1 MFTGLIEELGVIQQ
15 VNRGENYARLL
26 IKAIR
31 VIEDLQIG
39 DSIAVNGVCLTVV
52 NIKPFLLTA
61 EVMAETLTKS
71 NLGNLKPGDQV
82 NLERPLRL
90 TDRLGGHL
98 VSGHVDDVGIITG
111 KKKNGIAVL
120 ITILTSPPVMRSIV
134 PKGSIAVD
142 GTSLTI
148 VAAQKNSFQVSLI
161 PHTRQATNLGN
172 KKPGETVNLEV
183 DIIGKYIE
191 NFLTG
196 AKKREGISL
205 DFLTAHGYT

>member
-15 VNRGENYARLL
+15 ISRGENYARLV
-26 IKAIR
+26 IKANK
-31 VIEDLQIG
+31 VTEDIQIG

-52 NIKPFLLTA
+52 NLKPFLLTA
-61 EVMAETLTKS
+61 EVMAETLAKS
-71 NLGNLKPGDQV
+71 NLSQLKSGHQV

-98 VSGHVDDVGIITG
+98 VSGHVDDVGIIID

-120 ITILTSPPVMRSIV
+120 ITIRTSPQVMHYIV
-134 PKGSIAVD
+134 SKGSVAID
-142 GTSLTI
+142 GTSLT
-148 VAAQKNSFQVSLI
+148 VASVREDNFQVSLI

-172 KKPGETVNLEV
+172 KKPGEMVNLEV

-191 NFLTG
+191 KFLTVS
-196 AKKREGISL
+196 KKEEGISL
-205 DFLTAHGYT
+205 DFLAAHGYT

>member
-15 VNRGENYARLL
+15 VSRGENYARLV
-26 IKAIR
+26 IKA
-31 VIEDLQIG
+31 VKVTEDIQIG

-52 NIKPFLLTA
+52 NLKPFLLTA

-71 NLGNLKPGDQV
+71 NLSYLKPGDLV

-98 VSGHVDDVGIITG
+98 VNGHVDDVGIIISS
-111 KKKNGIAVL
+111 KKNGIALL
-120 ITILTSPPVMRSIV
+120 ITIRTSPPVMRYIV
-134 PKGSIAVD
+134 PKGSVAVD
-142 GTSLTI
+142 GTSLT
-148 VAAQKNSFQVSLI
+148 VVFARKDSFQVSLI

-191 NFLTG
+191 KFLTVP
-196 AKKREGISL
+196 KKGEDISL
-205 DFLTAHGYT
+205 DFLAAHGYT